1 MAIHPALEA
10 QIQRSYAALSAAEKK
25 LADVLLTQQKALM
38 SYSATELAELAGVS
52 KASAARFFRRL
63 GYVDFNAFRQALRE
77 QVSEQSPLYL
87 MEHASLPGAADGAQ
101 KRKSAAGK
109 RTVARP
115 EPAMFA
121 ALQAHVQRDSQRLAA
136 LCDQLGE
143 HTLETTLDKLV
154 NARRVWV
161 VGYRNSY
168 MLAFYAS
175 ALLSQSRPEVYLL
188 SEHAGK
194 DAELIAEIEAKD
206 VLLAMD
212 FRRRARRLAGVVTL
226 AREAGA
232 GLVLLSDAPMSTLAA
247 SADAVL
253 RCSQHSGQPGGQVFD
268 SYVAAVS
275 LINFLATAMVGRTRK
290 RARVRMARVERAHD
304 VLGDL
309 ES

>member
-10 QIQRSYAALSAAEKK
+10 QIQRSYAALSGAEKK

-63 GYVDFNAFRQALRE
+63 GYADFSAFRQALRE

-87 MEHASLPGAADGAQ
+87 MEHASLPGAADGA
-101 KRKSAAGK
+101 
-109 RTVARP
+109 RTVASP
-115 EPAMFA
+115 APAMFA
-121 ALQAHVQRDSQRLAA
+121 ALQAHVQRDSQRLVA

-168 MLAFYAS
+168 MLAYYAS

-188 SEHAGK
+188 NEHAGK

-226 AREAGA
+226 AQEAGA
-232 GLVLLSDAPMSTLAA
+232 GLVLLSDAPMSELAA
-247 SADAVL
+247 RADAVL
-253 RCSQHSGQPGGQVFD
+253 RCSQHSGHPGGQVFD

-275 LINFLATAMVGRTRK
+275 LINFLATAMAGRTSK
-290 RARVRMARVERAHD
+290 RARVRMARVERVHD